1 MNNSASPSD
10 SADFRFFLYTQLA
23 TGISLAIL
31 SPITI
36 TSNALLL
43 LTISKDPLKCFRE
56 PATYLIVA
64 LAVANLATG
73 LLVEPVIVMYRVA
86 SYMQWS
92 PTPGEPYNSLI
103 PFAMWCSTVVLS
115 ASFLFVLGLVWLQFI
130 AITYPRHY
138 HSFVTT
144 RMIFGFVGFAFV
156 YFTLFTL
163 LQFAGVSTF
172 TLLQVDLHLH
182 ATPIT
187 ILLIIGCGM
196 LLKSF
201 HRYAAA
207 SRQFVVACSQ
217 ENRDVIRPPSKRT
230 SERQFTI
237 VILMMAGILIL
248 CTLPHIITV
257 NIMFYKKQQILQE
270 YLDLRAAVTLADEMM
285 FVKVALDAFI
295 YAWRLT
301 KYRRSLKLVL
311 TCQTLTHQ
319 HESVALEMTTVTN
332 NTQSSSRCH
341 WPKAIIKQ
349 TPNTFH
355 RRFSRDACRPSVVL
369 SF

>member
-1 MNNSASPSD
+1 METQHKAMNSTLPSNSVD
-10 SADFRFFLYTQLA
+10 LRFFLYTQLGTA
-23 TGISLAIL
+23 ISLAIL

-56 PATYLIVA
+56 PATYLIIA
-64 LAVANLATG
+64 LALANLATG
-73 LLVEPVIVMYRVA
+73 LLVEPFFVMYRVA

-92 PTPGEPYNSLI
+92 PEPGEPYDSLI
-103 PFAMWCSTVVLS
+103 PFAIWCSTVVLN

-138 HSFVTT
+138 HSVVTT
-144 RMIFGFVGFAFV
+144 RKIFGFVGFAFV
-156 YFTLFTL
+156 YFTLFAL

-187 ILLIIGCGM
+187 ILLIIGCCV

-201 HRYAAA
+201 HRYTAA
-207 SRQFVVACSQ
+207 SRQSMGACNQ
-217 ENRDVIRPPSKRT
+217 ENRDVISPLSKQI

-237 VILMMAGILIL
+237 VIFLLAGILIL

-257 NIMFYKKQQILQE
+257 NIIFYKKHQILQE
-270 YLDLRAAVTLADEMM
+270 SLDSRAAVTLADEMM

-311 TCQTLTHQ
+311 TCRTHR
-319 HESVALEMTTVTN
+319 HEFVALEMTTVTN
-332 NTQSSSRCH
+332 NTQSSSPCH
-341 WPKAIIKQ
+341 
-349 TPNTFH
+349 
-355 RRFSRDACRPSVVL
+355 
-369 SF
+369 

>member
-1 MNNSASPSD
+1 MDNSTLPSNSAD
-10 SADFRFFLYTQLA
+10 LRFFLYTQLA

-43 LTISKDPLKCFRE
+43 LTVAKDPLKCFRE
-56 PATYLIVA
+56 PATYLIIA
-64 LAVANLATG
+64 LAFANLATG
-73 LLVEPVIVMYRVA
+73 LLVEPFFVMYRVA
-86 SYMQWS
+86 RYMQWS
-92 PTPGEPYNSLI
+92 PEPGEPYESLI
-103 PFAMWCSTVVLS
+103 PFAIWCSTVVLS

-130 AITYPRHY
+130 AITYPGHY
-138 HSFVTT
+138 HSVVTT
-144 RMIFGFVGFAFV
+144 RKIFGFVVFAFV
-156 YFTLFTL
+156 YFTLFVL

-201 HRYAAA
+201 RRYTRA
-207 SRQFVVACSQ
+207 SRQLMGACNQ
-217 ENRDVIRPPSKRT
+217 ENQDVIRPLSKQI

-237 VILMMAGILIL
+237 VIFLLAGILIL

-257 NIMFYKKQQILQE
+257 NIIFYKKHQILQE
-270 YLDLRAAVTLADEMM
+270 SLDSRAAVTLADEMM

-295 YAWRLT
+295 YAWRLP

-311 TCQTLTHQ
+311 TCQTHQ
-319 HESVALEMTTVTN
+319 RESVALEMTTVTN
-332 NTQSSSRCH
+332 NIQSSSPCH
-341 WPKAIIKQ
+341 
-349 TPNTFH
+349 
-355 RRFSRDACRPSVVL
+355 
-369 SF
+369 